1 MVSKYEILSNQK
13 DPKILTGSPKP
24 FLVKSSMLDLEI
36 FIPDHKT
43 FPKMQKKTSR
53 ENSILIAINL
63 LFFALYGVQIY
74 FFFSKLVFFIL
85 YFFLTSL

>member
-43 FPKMQKKTSR
+43 FPKMQKKLHER
-53 ENSILIAINL
+53 IRYWLQLICCS
-63 LFFALYGVQIY
+63 LFFMVCKFI
-74 FFFSKLVFFIL
+74 FSLVNWFSSFFI
-85 YFFLTSL
+85 FFN